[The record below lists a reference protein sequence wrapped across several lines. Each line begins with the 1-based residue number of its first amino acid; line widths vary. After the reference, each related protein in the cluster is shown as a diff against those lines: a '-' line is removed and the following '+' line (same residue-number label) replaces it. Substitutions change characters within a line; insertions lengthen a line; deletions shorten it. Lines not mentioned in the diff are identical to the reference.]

1 MASGDDLLRALGGVT
16 GVTGVSGAA
25 GGASASGRAANGS
38 LDFRAMLERARS
50 GTLESGLP
58 VTVAPGAGVEVDEKQ
73 LARLGP
79 VIDRLH
85 ASGASH
91 AMVEIDG
98 TFLVVDVMTRQ
109 VRSEFKPGE
118 SGMVQGI
125 DAVASAA
132 PAPADGEVGMPG
144 AGVLSPS
151 LAAALERMESERSG
165 SERDVA

>member
-16 GVTGVSGAA
+16 NVSSAA
-25 GGASASGRAANGS
+25 GSAGASGRTAAGS
-38 LDFRAMLERARS
+38 VDFRAMLERARA

-58 VTVAPGAGVEVDEKQ
+58 VTVAPGTGLDIGQEQ

-98 TFLVVDVMTRQ
+98 KFLVVDVMTRQ
-109 VRSEFKPGE
+109 VRSEFKPGDG
-118 SGMVQGI
+118 GMVEGI
-125 DAVASAA
+125 DAVVSAA
-132 PAPADGEVGMPG
+132 PAEVDGVVGVPG
-144 AGVLSPS
+144 SGVLHPS
-151 LAAALERMESERSG
+151 LAAALERLESER
-165 SERDVA
+165 DAA